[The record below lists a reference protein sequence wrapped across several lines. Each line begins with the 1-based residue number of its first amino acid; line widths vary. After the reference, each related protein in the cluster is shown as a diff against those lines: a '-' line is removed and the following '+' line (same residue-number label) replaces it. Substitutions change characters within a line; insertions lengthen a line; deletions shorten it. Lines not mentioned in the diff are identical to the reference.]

1 MHSKTIGFS
10 FGLFSDNPSSVHC
23 DHLNKEPPVNHYY
36 QISFLPCIVRF
47 TIHQHMH
54 VSPCVSIGLVR
65 QGNTGREMAGVKDMN
80 ATSEPRSLRNFGELV
95 TVRQVAECAQVCRNT
110 IYQLIKDGELRAVK
124 IRGAIRLNRDE
135 VCSYF
140 GL

>member
-1 MHSKTIGFS
+1 MHA
-10 FGLFSDNPSSVHC
+10 
-23 DHLNKEPPVNHYY
+23 
-36 QISFLPCIVRF
+36 
-47 TIHQHMH
+47 
-54 VSPCVSIGLVR
+54 SPCVSIGLVR
-65 QGNTGREMAGVKDMN
+65 QGNTGKEMAGVKDMN

>member
-1 MHSKTIGFS
+1 MKI
-10 FGLFSDNPSSVHC
+10 
-23 DHLNKEPPVNHYY
+23 VNVEGGY
-36 QISFLPCIVRF
+36 QSL
-47 TIHQHMH
+47 
-54 VSPCVSIGLVR
+54 
-65 QGNTGREMAGVKDMN
+65 REM
-80 ATSEPRSLRNFGELV
+80 GELV
-95 TVRQVAECAQVCRNT
+95 TVKQVAECAQVCRNT